1 MASVTSDTH
10 ALPDGL
16 LAAYRATCYRVWA
29 PGRELQL
36 RIDQPDEGL
45 AKLLREAWVDGAA
58 LLTAWNPRSQRQ
70 SQQDNRALQ
79 KQLLRELEAA
89 GRPCLVAR
97 NEAAGGDEAWNEESV
112 LALDISL
119 PAARDLAARYG
130 QLAFL
135 WIDRQAT
142 PRLIITAAQA

>member
-1 MASVTSDTH
+1 MRTVRSRRCGGRQAEII
-10 ALPDGL
+10 
-16 LAAYRATCYRVWA
+16 RAQV
-29 PGRELQL
+29 
-36 RIDQPDEGL
+36 
-45 AKLLREAWVDGAA
+45 
-58 LLTAWNPRSQRQ
+58 NP
-70 SQQDNRALQ
+70 A
-79 KQLLRELEAA
+79 
-89 GRPCLVAR
+89 V
-97 NEAAGGDEAWNEESV
+97 AGGDEAWNEESV